1 MIKKVV
7 SIILICL
14 ILGVCSVRVI
24 AASVSELQDKQEE
37 LKDKQEEVEAQRDD
51 VTEEKESVME
61 EVVDLTSQI
70 AEYEAEIE
78 ELNDKIDSL
87 ESSITNTEEE
97 IQKLEKETKE
107 KEELLLQRLVAM
119 YESGQTTY
127 LDALLGAESITA
139 FISKYYMIEEIAEA
153 DQTVIDSIK
162 EKQAETENKK
172 QQLVKEKREVD
183 ESKEEVEQ
191 KNESLQRAKQEKQLK
206 VDELAAKEDELQA
219 QIDEFEAAIQ
229 DAQDEIDA
237 AIAAANNSGGSYE
250 GSFSGMFDWPVSYS
264 AHNANIITSV
274 FGYRDQPT
282 AGASTNH
289 GAVDIAVRYVPVYAP
304 ADGKVIIAKWL
315 SGYGNYVMI
324 DHGDGYYTG
333 FGHLSSFNVSAGQ
346 TVSRGQ
352 QIATSGNTGISTGP
366 HLHYEVYIGGTDNYY
381 RVDPLQYTSHP
392 SLIYY

>member
-237 AIAAANNSGGSYE
+237 AIAAANNSEGSYE

>member
-14 ILGVCSVRVI
+14 ILSVCSVRVI

-282 AGASTNH
+282 IGASTNH

>member
-282 AGASTNH
+282 IGASTNH

-315 SGYGNYVMI
+315 SGYGNYVML